1 MYRGCEIVNFCCLGK
16 KKRIFLSKYHFPGT
30 SKFRSINSGKRSP
43 LGDTLFLLGVKADV
57 FLHSITCELIM
68 ASSSRLSESWL
79 ITVSVNHFSEKQF
92 SRETNQTLLEALGK
106 IISLETY
113 QRFKVDPPL
122 LETAFFQFIQNLHL
136 LKGEKKVFLMY
147 ERAHFCFSALLPCFL
162 EYF

>member
-43 LGDTLFLLGVKADV
+43 LGDTFFLLGVKADV

-79 ITVSVNHFSEKQF
+79 ITVSVNHFSQIK
-92 SRETNQTLLEALGK
+92 L
-106 IISLETY
+106 
-113 QRFKVDPPL
+113 
-122 LETAFFQFIQNLHL
+122 
-136 LKGEKKVFLMY
+136 
-147 ERAHFCFSALLPCFL
+147 C
-162 EYF
+162 